1 MVTYRNR
8 SGGGGDDSGHAMHG
22 GLGKR
27 ARRGTGGRASR
38 LGKERERER
47 ERVREIL
54 SSRRKSYCKWCKKV
68 NGALLLDR
76 ERTKEGNEKG

>member
-47 ERVREIL
+47 ERACARNIELAAEKLLQVVQ
-54 SSRRKSYCKWCKKV
+54 KS
-68 NGALLLDR
+68 
-76 ERTKEGNEKG
+76 